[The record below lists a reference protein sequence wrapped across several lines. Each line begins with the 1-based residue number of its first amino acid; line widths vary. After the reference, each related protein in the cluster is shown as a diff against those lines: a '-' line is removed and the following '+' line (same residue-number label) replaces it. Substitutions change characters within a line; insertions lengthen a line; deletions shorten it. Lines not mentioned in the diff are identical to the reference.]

1 MKKQNKYKHSS
12 IKNTKFINSED
23 LYHHFL
29 DKNSMLVKIHD
40 QIDFSF
46 VNDICDDI
54 YVEEGQ
60 HAYLPELV
68 FRVSFIQYL
77 KGGISDNEIV
87 RQCKT
92 NLEYRYFCNLAI
104 DDDVFDDCKLSRFRK
119 DLGEKKFKE
128 IFEQIVKKINTAGL
142 LSKNDVQ
149 YMDSFLFL
157 ADVKII
163 SINALL
169 TKAISQVLTDL
180 KISDTEIEQD
190 QKRRD
195 FELSEEQQKQRFVF
209 LVEKAQALLS
219 SAKKKTNLPL
229 AEKSLSVLQ
238 RIVKERAEI
247 NDQEVRKKERGEEK
261 DKIVNTSDIDARMMT
276 KNNQNIV
283 PRYKSFVS
291 MNKVGFITATDVTLA
306 TVYDGHHTPILI
318 HDLKNRGYTVPQ
330 CVGDTHFGD
339 IELRKSMMLEN
350 TQMIAPYRKNQ
361 AINSC
366 CTEEIMIEAWS
377 YNHTQEYKEHLRIR
391 AHIEPKQGE
400 MKNFHGMK
408 RARFRGLEKMKIQN
422 YLSAI
427 VTNCKKL
434 VATAS

>member
-1 MKKQNKYKHSS
+1 MKKQTKYKHSS

-119 DLGEKKFKE
+119 DLGEKRFKE
-128 IFEQIVKKINTAGL
+128 IFEQIVKKVQVAGL
-142 LSKNDVQ
+142 ISKNDVQ

-157 ADVKII
+157 ADVKVI

-169 TKAISQVLTDL
+169 TKSINQVLADL
-180 KISDTEIEQD
+180 KISDTEIEQE
-190 QKRRD
+190 QKKRD

-209 LVEKAQALLS
+209 LVKKAQTLLS
-219 SAKKKTNLPL
+219 SAKKKTNLPPV
-229 AEKSLSVLQ
+229 EKSLSVLQ

-247 NDQEVRKKERGEEK
+247 NDQEVRKKETGEEK

-291 MNKVGFITATDVTLA
+291 MNKIGFITATDVTLA

-361 AINSC
+361 VINSC

>member
-1 MKKQNKYKHSS
+1 MKKQTKYKLSS

-23 LYHHFL
+23 LYQHFL
-29 DKNSMLVKIHD
+29 DKNSVLVKIHD
-40 QIDFSF
+40 HIDFAF

-54 YVEEGQ
+54 YVEDGQ

-92 NLEYRYFCNLAI
+92 NLEYRYFCDLAI

-119 DLGEKKFKE
+119 ELGEKKFKE
-128 IFEQIVKKINTAGL
+128 IFNQIVEKIYAAGL

-157 ADVKII
+157 ADVKVI

-169 TKAISQVLTDL
+169 AKAIDQVLTNL
-180 KISDTEIEQD
+180 RISDTEMEQD
-190 QKRRD
+190 LKKRD

-209 LVEKAQALLS
+209 LVRKAQALLS
-219 SAKKKTNLPL
+219 SAKKKINLPQ
-229 AEKSLSVLQ
+229 AEKSLSILQ

-247 NDQEVRKKERGEEK
+247 NDQEVRRKEAAEEK
-261 DKIVNTSDIDARMMT
+261 DKIVNISDIDARMMG
-276 KNNQNIV
+276 KESRDIV
-283 PRYKSFVS
+283 PRYKSFVT
-291 MNKVGFITATDVTLA
+291 MNTAGFITATDVAIA
-306 TVYDGHHTPILI
+306 TVYDGHHTPFLI
-318 HDLKNRGYTVPQ
+318 HDLKSRGYTVPQ

-361 AINSC
+361 IINSC
-366 CTEEIMIEAWS
+366 FTEEVMIEAWN
-377 YNHTQEYKEHLRIR
+377 YNHTEEYKEHRRIR
-391 AHIEPKQGE
+391 SHIEPKQGE
-400 MKNFHGMK
+400 MKNLHGMK
-408 RARFRGLEKMKIQN
+408 RARFRGVEKLKIQN

>member
-1 MKKQNKYKHSS
+1 MKKQTKYKHSS
-12 IKNTKFINSED
+12 IKNTKFINSEN
-23 LYHHFL
+23 LYQHFL
-29 DKNSMLVKIHD
+29 DKNSILVKIHD

-87 RQCKT
+87 RQCRT

-119 DLGEKKFKE
+119 ELGEQKFKE
-128 IFEQIVKKINTAGL
+128 IFDKIVESIYTAGL
-142 LSKNDVQ
+142 ISKNDVQ

-157 ADVKII
+157 ADVKVI

-169 TKAISQVLTDL
+169 SKAINQVLTDL
-180 KISDTEIEQD
+180 KRSDKEVEQD
-190 QKRRD
+190 QKKRD

-209 LVEKAQALLS
+209 LVKKAQTLLA
-219 SAKKKTNLPL
+219 SAKNKVNLSQ
-229 AEKSLSVLQ
+229 AEKSLSILQ

-247 NDQEVRKKERGEEK
+247 NDQEVRRKEASEEK
-261 DKIVNTSDIDARMMT
+261 DKIVNTSDINARMMG
-276 KNNQNIV
+276 KDDRNIA

-291 MNKVGFITATDVTLA
+291 MSKAGFITATDVTTA

-339 IELRKSMMLEN
+339 IELRKNMAAED
-350 TQMIAPYRKNQ
+350 TQMISPYRKNQ
-361 AINSC
+361 IINSC
-366 CTEEIMIEAWS
+366 CTEDVMIEAWN

-408 RARFRGLEKMKIQN
+408 RARFRRLEKLKIQN

-434 VATAS
+434 AATAS

>member
-1 MKKQNKYKHSS
+1 MKKQTKYKHSS

-40 QIDFSF
+40 KIDFSF

-92 NLEYRYFCNLAI
+92 NLEYRYFCDLSI

-190 QKRRD
+190 QKKRD

-209 LVEKAQALLS
+209 LVKKAQALLS
-219 SAKKKTNLPL
+219 SAKKKPNLPP

-247 NDQEVRKKERGEEK
+247 NDQEVRKKEKGEEK
-261 DKIVNTSDIDARMMT
+261 DKIVNTSDLDARMMT

-361 AINSC
+361 VINSC

-377 YNHTQEYKEHLRIR
+377 YNHTDEYKEHLRIR